1 MENRYVPVKEDFILL
16 HRQDL
21 NTDKNFAS
29 QSYWKGVA
37 VHFFRNRRAVIGLV
51 IILLIILFAII
62 GPSLN
67 EFGYR
72 DIVQY
77 RNENNKRVVAKGIEP
92 QIPALQKLFT
102 GREPEGNFSQY
113 TFLFGTDDLG
123 RDLWTRTWH
132 GARVSLLIAFVTIF
146 IDMIIGMSYGLI
158 SGYFGGM
165 TDNIMQ
171 RIVEVANSI
180 PRLVIVSVLAI
191 FMPKGMGLVIL
202 ALLLTEWIGMS
213 KIARAEMLKTKE
225 QEYVLASRT
234 LGARSGHIIFRE
246 ILPNTIGP
254 IITQVMFSIPTA
266 IFTEAFLSFVG
277 VGIALPECSVGTLIE
292 DGFNNITTLPYQIL
306 VGAGKPDPA
315 IYKAALEALGVSA
328 EESIYVDDTETEA
341 DGARAL
347 GFTSFY
353 LDRGGK
359 SGGEWTVPDLRR
371 IVEFHKEQSRRE

>member
-1 MENRYVPVKEDFILL
+1 MTEQRYQPVKEDFRFLD
-16 HRQDL
+16 RRDL
-21 NTDKNFAS
+21 NVDKNYAS
-29 QSYWKGVA
+29 QSYWKGVMT
-37 VHFFRNRRAVIGLV
+37 HFFKNRRAVTGLV
-51 IILLIILFAII
+51 IISVIILLAVF
-62 GPSLN
+62 GPIMNS
-67 EFGYR
+67 FGYR

-77 RNENNKRVVAKGIEP
+77 RNENNKRVVARGIAP
-92 QIPALQKLFT
+92 QIPALHQLFT
-102 GREPEGNFSQY
+102 GEAPEGDFSQY
-113 TFLFGTDDLG
+113 TFLFGTDDMG
-123 RDLWTRTWH
+123 RDLWTRTWY

-146 IDMIIGMSYGLI
+146 IDMIIGMSYGLV
-158 SGYFGGM
+158 SGYFGGL

-171 RIVEVANSI
+171 RFVEIANSV

-191 FMPKGMGLVIL
+191 FMPKGMGLVIV

-234 LGARSGHIIFRE
+234 LGANSGHIIFRE

-306 VGAGKPDPA
+306 PPIIVL
-315 IYKAALEALGVSA
+315 ALLMLGFNFIGDGLREALA
-328 EESIYVDDTETEA
+328 PKLEDM
-341 DGARAL
+341 
-347 GFTSFY
+347 
-353 LDRGGK
+353 
-359 SGGEWTVPDLRR
+359 
-371 IVEFHKEQSRRE
+371 